1 MSSQATTAGASPRPP
16 PLRLRRVQDADLRDK
31 VVLVR
36 VDHNCVKRGAMT
48 DAFRVDATVA
58 TLYTIVERGGR
69 PILITHVG
77 RPFDPKARRISC
89 SDDESVIPVVRY
101 LSRKLGVTFAVPDF
115 RVDPTRG
122 ILDVDTSVNWLVE
135 DLKNRRVG
143 GVYLPNARWFAGEE
157 GLVAGPD
164 AGDAALARD
173 RFATQ
178 LAGLADVFVN
188 DAFGSWQPHVS
199 TLGVAKLL
207 PSYAGLLMQRE
218 CDALRALIEPK
229 RPFVAVLAGSKLD
242 TKIGT
247 VRAVA
252 ERCDALLLGGVLYN
266 AYVAAK
272 RGVDVEGVS
281 EGDVEL
287 AREFLLDDAIESK
300 LVPLETLVE
309 SDSPDGCGC
318 VVREGRCETKDDAS
332 SGVRRVRVGDL
343 RRGESRGYFLDVA
356 ASSFDAEAV
365 REAVANAETIFVNA
379 VMGYTS
385 KGFHE
390 GTAALDALIASNAR
404 ARKYFGGGDTI
415 HEFKSLS
422 PGLYMSALE
431 DPRFYLF
438 TGGGTVLKALE
449 LGGPEKLATVEALAM
464 KPDEAT
470 GAEAEANAPKCM
482 RLASCDCGPT
492 ETTPA

>member
-1 MSSQATTAGASPRPP
+1 MSSQAATAAASARPP
-16 PLRLRRVQDADLRDK
+16 P
-31 VVLVR
+31 
-36 VDHNCVKRGAMT
+36 CGFGACRT
-48 DAFRVDATVA
+48 RICATRWFSCAWTTTASSAARWPDAFRVDATVA

-89 SDDESVIPVVRY
+89 SDDESVIPVRALPLAQARRHVR
-101 LSRKLGVTFAVPDF
+101 RARFPRRPDE
-115 RVDPTRG
+115 G

-164 AGDAALARD
+164 ADETALARD

-287 AREFLLDDAIESK
+287 AREFYSTTRSSRSSSRSRRWWSRIRRTGAGASCGRAGARRRATRARACAACASGICGAGSRGG
-300 LVPLETLVE
+300 TFWT
-309 SDSPDGCGC
+309 SP
-318 VVREGRCETKDDAS
+318 
-332 SGVRRVRVGDL
+332 GVRS
-343 RRGESRGYFLDVA
+343 RRRRCARRSRTPRP
-356 ASSFDAEAV
+356 SSST
-365 REAVANAETIFVNA
+365 R
-379 VMGYTS
+379 
-385 KGFHE
+385 
-390 GTAALDALIASNAR
+390 
-404 ARKYFGGGDTI
+404 
-415 HEFKSLS
+415 
-422 PGLYMSALE
+422 
-431 DPRFYLF
+431 
-438 TGGGTVLKALE
+438 
-449 LGGPEKLATVEALAM
+449 
-464 KPDEAT
+464 
-470 GAEAEANAPKCM
+470 
-482 RLASCDCGPT
+482 
-492 ETTPA
+492 